1 MGHKKKNTQ
10 EKMKLSILSLATVIA
25 STSAFSFSS
34 STKLSLISSH
44 DIATSTSLSVSSYLD
59 SLDGPQPSTT
69 SWAPAAPAAPT
80 PSYGQT
86 TQGTTGSYL
95 DNLGGA
101 SAAPVSSYSAPAPS
115 YSAPAASS
123 SNGFD
128 AYEAQMRA
136 SEQTRIVSAPAPSY
150 TAPSF
155 STPVSSVSSGS

>member
-1 MGHKKKNTQ
+1 
-10 EKMKLSILSLATVIA
+10 MKLSILSLATVIA

-101 SAAPVSSYSAPAPS
+101 QIRNYVMQPYKLVKDQRSAWET
-115 YSAPAASS
+115 
-123 SNGFD
+123 SNVQGVLDGGD
-128 AYEAQMRA
+128 ALEDCIGAYLRWKAMEERKRLEDEETLA
-136 SEQTRIVSAPAPSY
+136 
-150 TAPSF
+150 
-155 STPVSSVSSGS
+155 